1 MAKAKKRKPG
11 LLDLVQSLR
20 PPRSRE
26 HWFDRLAPSVQA
38 EIQVILEHK
47 TAGKVQASWAM
58 IGKELVKQL
67 SLSVRPRQVAE
78 DLAIMARE

>member
-1 MAKAKKRKPG
+1 
-11 LLDLVQSLR
+11 
-20 PPRSRE
+20 
-26 HWFDRLAPSVQA
+26 
-38 EIQVILEHK
+38 
-47 TAGKVQASWAM
+47 M